1 METEGD
7 ALMKMVAV
15 KEELLDLR
23 NSVLAQGEYRE
34 QFLSQPEAQQLEV
47 KVTGC
52 VLIGSGEQ
60 LQSLTSDYLCRNYR
74 NNLLADA
81 TTKSYAYRIGYLLD
95 DLKTQVEFESSDRDE
110 ALLSVT
116 ISRLESYLAGLNA
129 AGLAPKTIQGRDAAH
144 HHLFTTYLCKQFDQS
159 PALREDN
166 PYKTGLIWNGKAHTL
181 GIVQPCSMDELEKLI
196 LHAESERER
205 CLIQAV
211 YDTGIRESEVPR
223 VTLQDVRNA
232 LEFQKLQFITTGLP
246 LARPLKAAY
255 CPLNIQGS
263 KGRKNKIKPR
273 TTLASRTTL
282 ERIEDYHKTP
292 LYRRFAK
299 RYPTPEETPA
309 FFNAHGEPYKTKSI
323 EKLFDRV
330 TKRAMKARKIRR
342 LISPHK
348 LRHGGA
354 YAILKSPD
362 LGKDHVERLV
372 TLMKSYGHSRETTS
386 EGYTLIPQDL
396 YQKFADPNSVEK
408 TKASEMELLR
418 ERTTKRIRS
427 GDKK

>member
-1 METEGD
+1 
-7 ALMKMVAV
+7 MKVIAV
-15 KEELLDLR
+15 KEKLLDLS
-23 NSVLAQGEYRE
+23 NSVLAQGEFRE
-34 QFLSQPEAQQLEV
+34 QFLAQPEAKHLEV
-47 KVTGC
+47 KITAC
-52 VLIGSGEQ
+52 VLMGSDEQ
-60 LQSLTSDYLCRNYR
+60 LQPLTSAYLCRNYR

-81 TTKSYAYRIGYLLD
+81 TTKSYASRISYLLNN
-95 DLKTQVEFESSDRDE
+95 LKTQVEFESSDRDE

-116 ISRLESYLAGLNA
+116 LGRLESYLAGLNT

-144 HHLFTTYLCKQFDQS
+144 HHLFTTFLCKRFDEQ

-166 PYKTGLIWNGKAHTL
+166 PYEDGLIWSGKANTL
-181 GIVQPCSMDELEKLI
+181 GIVQPCSMDELEQLI
-196 LHAESERER
+196 LHAASEREG

-211 YDTGIRESEVPR
+211 YDTGVRESEVPR
-223 VTLQDVRNA
+223 ITLQAVRDA
-232 LEFQKLQFITTGLP
+232 LDFQKLQFITAGLP
-246 LARPLKAAY
+246 HARPLKAAY
-255 CPLNIQGS
+255 CPLHIKGS
-263 KGRKNKIKPR
+263 KGRKNQIKPR
-273 TTLASRTTL
+273 TTLVSRTTL

-309 FFNAHGEPYKTKSI
+309 FFNAHGQPYKTKSI

-330 TKRAMKARKIRR
+330 STRALKAGKTRR

-354 YAILKSPD
+354 YAILNSPD
-362 LGKDHVERLV
+362 LGKDHVDRLV
-372 TLMKSYGHSRETTS
+372 TLSKSYGHNREATS

-396 YQKFADPNSVEK
+396 YQILADPHSVEK
-408 TKASEMELLR
+408 TKATEMQKLR
-418 ERTTKRIRS
+418 ERTSKRIRT

>member
-1 METEGD
+1 METEGG

-15 KEELLDLR
+15 KGKLLDLR
-23 NSVLAQGEYRE
+23 NSVLTEGKYRE
-34 QFLSQPEAQQLEV
+34 QFLSQPEAQHLEV

-60 LQSLTSDYLCRNYR
+60 LQPLTSEYLCRNYR

-81 TTKSYAYRIGYLLD
+81 STKSYAYRIGYLLD

-116 ISRLESYLAGLNA
+116 IGRLESYLAGLNT
-129 AGLAPKTIQGRDAAH
+129 AGLAPKTIKGRDSAH
-144 HHLFTTYLCKQFDQS
+144 HHLFTTFLCKQFDES

-166 PYKTGLIWNGKAHTL
+166 PYETGLIWSGKANTL
-181 GIVQPCSMDELEKLI
+181 GIVQPCSMDELEQLI

-211 YDTGIRESEVPR
+211 YDTGMRESEVTR
-223 VTLQDVRNA
+223 VTLQAVRDA
-232 LEFQKLQFITTGLP
+232 LDFQKLQFITAGLSH
-246 LARPLKAAY
+246 ARPLKAEY
-255 CPLNIQGS
+255 CPLHIQGS
-263 KGRKNKIKPR
+263 KGRKNQIKPR
-273 TTLASRTTL
+273 VTLVSRTTL
-282 ERIEDYHKTP
+282 ERIENYHRTP
-292 LYRRFAK
+292 LYRRSAN

-309 FFNAHGEPYKTKSI
+309 FFNSHGEPYKTKSI

-330 TKRAMKARKIRR
+330 AKRARNARKNRR
-342 LISPHK
+342 VISPHK

-354 YAILKSPD
+354 YAILNSPD
-362 LGKDHVERLV
+362 LGNDYVDRLV
-372 TLMKSYGHSRETTS
+372 TLTKSYGHNRETTS
-386 EGYTLIPQDL
+386 EGYTLIPHDL
-396 YQKFADPNSVEK
+396 YKKLADPNSVEK

-418 ERTTKRIRS
+418 ERTTKRIRT
-427 GDKK
+427 G